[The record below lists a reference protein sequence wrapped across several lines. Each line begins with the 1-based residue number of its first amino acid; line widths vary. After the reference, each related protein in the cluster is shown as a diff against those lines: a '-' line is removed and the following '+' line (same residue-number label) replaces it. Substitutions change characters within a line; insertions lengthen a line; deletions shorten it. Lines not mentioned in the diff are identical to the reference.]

1 MLNPRLAHLAD
12 YPFDRLRALLADV
25 VPPAGLVQ
33 HWLSVGEPR
42 HAPPAFLA
50 ETLFRHS
57 DDWGRYPPVEG
68 TPDFRRA
75 VVDWLHR
82 RYRLP
87 PGMLDP
93 DRHVLPVAGT
103 REALFLIAAI
113 AVDGGSPGAAPVVV
127 MPNPFYQ
134 VYYGAAVMA
143 GAEPCY
149 LPATAETGFLPD
161 ADALPPDVV
170 ERMRL
175 IYLCSPAN
183 PQGIAFTRDELARWI
198 ALARSRDALLVV
210 DECYAEIY
218 DTVQPAGAL
227 EACAS
232 AGDGLANVLVFHSLS
247 KRSSVPG
254 LRSGFV
260 AGDARVIDAFRRLRA
275 FGGAAQPLPVLAV
288 SAALW
293 RDEVHVAAN
302 RALYRSKLD
311 IAERLLSGRFA
322 FYRPPGG
329 FFLWLDVG
337 DGEAAAT
344 RLWAEAAVRVLPGR
358 YLAKPDARFGDPGR
372 RYIRIALIES
382 PAATEDALTRLV
394 SIL

>member
-1 MLNPRLAHLAD
+1 
-12 YPFDRLRALLADV
+12 
-25 VPPAGLVQ
+25 
-33 HWLSVGEPR
+33 
-42 HAPPAFLA
+42 
-50 ETLFRHS
+50 
-57 DDWGRYPPVEG
+57 VEG
-68 TPDFRRA
+68 TPEFRQA
-75 VVDWLHR
+75 VVAWLNR

-87 PGMLDP
+87 SAMLDP

-113 AVDGGSPGAAPVVV
+113 VVDGSAEAAPPAVV

-134 VYYGAAVMA
+134 VYFGAAVMA

-161 ADALPPDVV
+161 LDALPAGVL
-170 ERMRL
+170 ERMRM

-183 PQGIAFTRDELARWI
+183 PQGVTLSRDDLAGWI

-218 DTVQPAGAL
+218 DTGQPPGAL
-227 EACAS
+227 EACAA

-260 AGDARVIDAFRRLRA
+260 AGDARAIDAFRRLRA
-275 FGGAAQPLPVLAV
+275 FGGAAQPLPVLAA

-293 RDEVHVAAN
+293 RDEAHVAAN
-302 RALYRSKLD
+302 RALYRRKLD

-344 RLWAEAAVRVLPGR
+344 RLWAEAAVRVLPGS
-358 YLAKPDARFGDPGR
+358 YLAKPDKRFGDPGR

-382 PAATEDALTRLV
+382 PAATEDALTRVV

>member
-1 MLNPRLAHLAD
+1 MLNPRLAQLAD
-12 YPFDRLRALLADV
+12 YPFDRLRALLRDV
-25 VPPAGLVQ
+25 SPANGLAQ

-42 HAPPAFLA
+42 HAPPALLA
-50 ETLFRHS
+50 ETLLRHG
-57 DDWGRYPPVEG
+57 DGWGRYPPVEG
-68 TPDFRRA
+68 TPDFRLA
-75 VVDWLHR
+75 VVDWLER

-87 PGMLDP
+87 PGLLDP

-103 REALFLIAAI
+103 REALFLI
-113 AVDGGSPGAAPVVV
+113 GGVVLDSTAGAAPPVVV

-149 LPATAETGFLPD
+149 LPATAETGFLP
-161 ADALPPDVV
+161 VV
-170 ERMRL
+170 EDLPAAVLDRVRL

-183 PQGIAFTRDELARWI
+183 PQGAAFGRDALIAWIAF
-198 ALARSRDALLVV
+198 ARSSDALLVV
-210 DECYAEIY
+210 DECYGEIY
-218 DTVQPAGAL
+218 DAVPPPGAL
-227 EACAS
+227 EACVA
-232 AGDGLANVLVFHSLS
+232 AGGGLANVLVFHSLS

-260 AGDARVIDAFRRLRA
+260 AGDADAIDAFRRLRA
-275 FGGAAQPLPVLAV
+275 FGGAAQPLPVLAA

-293 RDEVHVAAN
+293 RDEAHVAAN
-302 RALYRSKLD
+302 RALYRRKFD
-311 IAERLLSGRFA
+311 IVERLLGGRFA

-337 DGEAAAT
+337 DGEAAAI

-358 YLAKPDARFGDPGR
+358 YLAKPDKRFGDPGAA
-372 RYIRIALIES
+372 YIRIALIES
-382 PAATEDALTRLV
+382 PGATEDALTRLV